1 MTLVHGLDHVQLAV
15 PAGAEEQ
22 CRAFFVGVLGMP
34 EVEKP
39 PVLAARGGIW
49 VQAGTQQLHL
59 GVEKEFHAA
68 KKAHPAFA
76 VGDIDTVA
84 ARVAA
89 AGHRVTWDDTIPG
102 TRRFFTDDPFGNR
115 LEFVAVFPL
124 SHGERVLERSEGG

>member
-1 MTLVHGLDHVQLAV
+1 MTLVLGLDHVQLAV
-15 PAGAEEQ
+15 PPGSEEA

-34 EVEKP
+34 EVAKP

-49 VQAGTQQLHL
+49 VEAGAQQLHL
-59 GVEKEFHAA
+59 GVEKEFQPA

-76 VGDIDTVA
+76 VGDIDAVA

-89 AGHRVTWDDTIPG
+89 AGHRVTWDGTIAG

-115 LEFVAVFPL
+115 LEFVV
-124 SHGERVLERSEGG
+124 VL